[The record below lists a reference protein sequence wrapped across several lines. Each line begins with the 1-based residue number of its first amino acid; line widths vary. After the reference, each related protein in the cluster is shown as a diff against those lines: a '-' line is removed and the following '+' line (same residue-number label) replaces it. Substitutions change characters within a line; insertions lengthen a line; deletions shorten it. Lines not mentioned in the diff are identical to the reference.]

1 MSIERA
7 TKLFDYID
15 GGGYKM
21 SKTFISPGAPWGQVV
36 AGQATVSIQP
46 DDMKTDPAPNNG
58 GGYTFVDL
66 LTPKANY
73 EEYYFGKSDSFNLGD
88 KLVQGIG
95 KSLAQLRDSI
105 IADIDASLAS
115 NRGSD
120 SAMSYLNTQYASKA
134 QGMWGENN
142 AYAHPYIQWS
152 YSGNTFNP
160 STFKRTV
167 NVYITIRIAMP
178 SQFNDS
184 TGVWVAE
191 PAFNNLYSCFC
202 IGIYSTNVLKEAFDK
217 ILTSAQKFYL
227 KPSAGFGVVPASGG
241 WAFGKGS
248 DFAQKVWYWGL
259 LEGSDPF
266 LEQLVTTSA
275 LMPLRGNVTRSYTAN
290 PQWNSSGTV
299 DPDPPEP
306 EPGPDPDEPLPP
318 PKPGPDDPPRP
329 VDPVDPV
336 PEPGDPSLDGT
347 NCGIYSVYNP
357 SRTALRQLGEKLW
370 DPNVWEIIKQHFTSP
385 MEALLS
391 LSIIPVPP
399 STSGTEAIVIGNYNS
414 HVGAPVVNSDYVTFN
429 CGSVYIPK
437 FFGSYLDYDPYT
449 TYKLYLPFIGEVDL
463 NADEITAERITI
475 KYKVNVVSGD
485 CVALCM
491 KRNNV
496 FAEFNGNCARFL
508 PLSQASWAAF
518 VQAAATF
525 ASAAIVGGVALA
537 GSGAT
542 GEAIESSIGTTKNG
556 EIRAAA
562 NVAQQQSIGANIA
575 SSGINAVVGSKIS
588 YNKAG
593 RVGQSAGQISVRT
606 PYITVTRPNLTLPE
620 NIDQASSSALRN
632 YIGYPTNRIG
642 QLNSFHGFTVIEACQ
657 LNSQHATEEELAE
670 ALEIMKGGVIL

>member
-1 MSIERA
+1 MALPAYKKQYRDPTSNA
-7 TKLFDYID
+7 TKNI
-15 GGGYKM
+15 
-21 SKTFISPGAPWGQVV
+21 TGAV
-36 AGQATVSIQP
+36 
-46 DDMKTDPAPNNG
+46 
-58 GGYTFVDL
+58 F
-66 LTPKANY
+66 
-73 EEYYFGKSDSFNLGD
+73 E
-88 KLVQGIG
+88 IG
-95 KSLAQLRDSI
+95 KSVPRIGSIVETDSGANYNCQLFPASDQYATASSFLLEFYYDDSICGDVGAQLIKGTAYSSVGEYFDAVWAMLNDKFAHNKTQPGWKSLMTDSNFAARDQGFLKS
-105 IADIDASLAS
+105 ASSEYILFPMVNYFISRNDFNPGDMTRVVGFGISVVITMSTWSTNTNAWNS
-115 NRGSD
+115 STEKSMAVFNFNGSGSD
-120 SAMSYLNTQYASKA
+120 FTNMKAS
-134 QGMWGENN
+134 
-142 AYAHPYIQWS
+142 
-152 YSGNTFNP
+152 
-160 STFKRTV
+160 
-167 NVYITIRIAMP
+167 
-178 SQFNDS
+178 
-184 TGVWVAE
+184 
-191 PAFNNLYSCFC
+191 
-202 IGIYSTNVLKEAFDK
+202 FDK
-217 ILTSAQKFYL
+217 IANSLRCIAVSPGPYQGNSQTGGEITYNTPTTGQDDIVVFYINEPISTAESYPYIMKRADIGRL
-227 KPSAGFGVVPASGG
+227 GTPA
-241 WAFGKGS
+241 WNQNGS
-248 DFAQKVWYWGL
+248 
-259 LEGSDPF
+259 
-266 LEQLVTTSA
+266 
-275 LMPLRGNVTRSYTAN
+275 
-290 PQWNSSGTV
+290 V
-299 DPDPPEP
+299 DPVDPTPTPPDPEP
-306 EPGPDPDEPLPP
+306 YPP
-318 PKPGPDDPPRP
+318 PKPGPDDPPDP

-485 CVALCM
+485 CVALCI

-542 GEAIESSIGTTKNG
+542 GEAIESSIGATKNG

-642 QLNSFHGFTVIEACQ
+642 QLSSFHGLTVIEACQ